1 MVSRLKESVIDIGSA
16 RIGQVRDVVDPY
28 LVRTCERLPVTIQ
41 GPIRVLHSELA
52 SGRPVLDVACVGF
65 RTVGIG
71 FLERIEA
78 LLDHPG
84 LDRPAL
90 DNTGDEDS
98 DNEVED
104 CASTASSSSLCNIT
118 QRAGRRIRIPR
129 MMPLHKLRTFAVQL
143 SRSATLKVTV
153 VCMQDTASAV
163 MKRLRVQDARQL
175 LDRAQLAER
184 QELEQP
190 IEQSA
195 TTALATR
202 VAKKGCERLLGEW
215 LTSAILGR
223 LVGGEPAR
231 QPVAVESGLRE
242 EIQLELFEVKQP
254 GEASIEE
261 LDSDDERDTS
271 ASQAASSQEAPA
283 LASAAPSNR
292 SRTSTEA
299 EPMEFRLIV
308 KNSFIELDEPSEVDP
323 CSMRRA
329 QSWESMRSLHA
340 CRHRKV
346 SSEPFTVLATME
358 PLGAS
363 PMCSPMHAASA
374 PPAVDTFTPPLQAVS
389 VASGGEAA
397 SSTEPFSPPS
407 SAASAF
413 VAPVSQPASPTN
425 CLAPALQSQ
434 AGSSAAASSSAASV
448 WSVTAAVCAFGPPQ
462 SPAAASLQA
471 PTTFG
476 SQVAEATFLGSAAA
490 APAAATAA
498 SAAPAPAPGLEMT
511 PPWMQGAAEAAA
523 AGVDEGR
530 TTVMLRNIPGAY
542 SRTELISLLDIK
554 GFCGRYTFVYVP
566 VDFTRNIGLGYA
578 LVCMASPLDAEQLLE
593 EFNNLVEWGAPEH
606 GSCPCEASWS
616 EPRQGLPEH
625 VERYRNSPVMHKTV
639 PDEYKPVLFE
649 GSVRIAFPAPTKA
662 IRPPRIR
669 HIKQ

>member
-41 GPIRVLHSELA
+41 GPIRVLHSELS

-84 LDRPAL
+84 LDRPPL
-90 DNTGDEDS
+90 ENTGDEDS

-153 VCMQDTASAV
+153 VCMQDTASAF

-190 IEQSA
+190 IERSA

-215 LTSAILGR
+215 LTSAILSR

-231 QPVAVESGLRE
+231 QPVAVDSGLRE
-242 EIQLELFEVKQP
+242 EIQLELFEVKNP

-271 ASQAASSQEAPA
+271 AFQAASSQEAPA
-283 LASAAPSNR
+283 LANAAPSSR
-292 SRTSTEA
+292 SRTNTDA

-308 KNSFIELDEPSEVDP
+308 KNSFIELDEPSEVEP
-323 CSMRRA
+323 MRRA
-329 QSWESMRSLHA
+329 QSWESMRSLQA

-358 PLGAS
+358 PLSAS
-363 PMCSPMHAASA
+363 RMSSPTHAASA
-374 PPAVDTFTPPLQAVS
+374 PPAVDPFNPPQQPVPL
-389 VASGGEAA
+389 ASGGEAA

-407 SAASAF
+407 SAASSF
-413 VAPVSQPASPTN
+413 SQSAPQPPSQTN
-425 CLAPALQSQ
+425 CLAPALHSQ
-434 AGSSAAASSSAASV
+434 ARSSAAASSSAAAV
-448 WSVTAAVCAFGPPQ
+448 WSVTAAVSVFGPPQ
-462 SPAAASLQA
+462 SPAAAPLQA

-476 SQVAEATFLGSAAA
+476 SQVASATFLGSAAA

-498 SAAPAPAPGLEMT
+498 APGLEMA

-542 SRTELISLLDIK
+542 SRTELLSLLDIK
-554 GFCGRYTFVYVP
+554 GFCGRYSFVYVP
-566 VDFTRNIGLGYA
+566 VDFTRNVGLGYA
-578 LVCMASPLDAEQLLE
+578 LVCMASHLDAQQLLE

-606 GSCPCEASWS
+606 GNCPCEASWS
-616 EPRQGLPEH
+616 EPRQGLQEH
-625 VERYRNSPVMHKTV
+625 VDRYRNSPVMHKTV